1 MSNSLYACKNFSQA
15 VKTLPCP
22 RCVNDVYAFDTWLHY
37 YLGDIYHNLSRKSR
51 GKSKEQYIEM
61 ELRELE
67 GEKEVLDLINNALN
81 RWMNH
86 IDNKGSLKALSLS
99 REQYQLLSESFD
111 RVRDK
116 FLCDINDA
124 LSAALYGLISA
135 TELANSVNCS
145 VIEMYQD
152 MKSLFEAEELTSAFK
167 NLINLRKSWAKESL
181 N

>member
-86 IDNKGSLKALSLS
+86 IDNKGSLKALN
-99 REQYQLLSESFD
+99 
-111 RVRDK
+111 
-116 FLCDINDA
+116 INDA